1 MLPKQEAGTFGPGCG
16 ELWSFK
22 SGSKKCEPWKTKNPF
37 LMKEHH
43 RLSYYK
49 TKVGW
54 LSISFITG
62 VGKLC

>member
-16 ELWSFK
+16 ELQSFK
-22 SGSKKCEPWKTKNPF
+22 SRSEKREPWKTKTF

-43 RLSYYK
+43 SLSYYK